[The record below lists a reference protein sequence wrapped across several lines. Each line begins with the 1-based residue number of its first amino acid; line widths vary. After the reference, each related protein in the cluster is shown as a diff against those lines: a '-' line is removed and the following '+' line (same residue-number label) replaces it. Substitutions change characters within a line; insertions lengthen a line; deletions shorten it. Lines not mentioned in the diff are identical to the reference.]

1 MANFSKY
8 KSYGVGHLLK
18 HNNRKKGDG
27 VRHSNEDID
36 DNRTGLN
43 YHLKYGTVDDVQ
55 NRLNQLF
62 YMKRKDMTILGEM
75 VVTLP
80 KDVKKTD
87 EDMRKFF
94 KAVYDFYS
102 EDLGEENIINAVV
115 HRDETTPHIHIDF
128 LPVVKGNIDFEKQFG
143 VRGRMA
149 LEMWMLKNPD
159 RELERLCCYEKINQ
173 KYLDTM
179 HPRLAAFVKERMGY
193 EVSILN
199 EATIEGNK
207 TVLKLKADD
216 LKGKV
221 GSLENDFKAVL
232 TLGKKYGINENDRDV
247 LPLMYRISDLE
258 KKNKVLEGIIAR
270 QGYRYTSEELEV
282 LRNKKYA
289 PAKSAYVN
297 VFQGSLVDAS
307 IENDAAIV
315 IELYDKIERKSPQ
328 QSLIDSD
335 DDLFRQT
342 RLVQNSS
349 VKVMWRNSRTSSRMY
364 LFIKTDSPKETME
377 NLLLFEERLLEEQ
390 SLRSKKLYMDKIE
403 TDSYDLARI
412 ILQKNHI
419 NAQYYVSLQTLER
432 ETEKEKSQEKQKD

>member
-1 MANFSKY
+1 MANFTKY

-27 VRHSNEDID
+27 VRHSNEEID

-62 YMKRKDMTILGEM
+62 YMKKKDMIVLGEM

-80 KDVKKTD
+80 KDVKKSDD
-87 EDMRKFF
+87 EMRKFF

-128 LPVVKGNIDFEKQFG
+128 LPVVKGDIDLNEKFKT
-143 VRGRMA
+143 RGRMA
-149 LEMWMLKNPD
+149 LETWMLKNPD

-173 KYLDTM
+173 KYLETM
-179 HPRLAAFVKERMGY
+179 HPRLSGFVKERMGY

-199 EATIEGNK
+199 EATVEGNK
-207 TVLKLKADD
+207 TVLKMKADD
-216 LKGKV
+216 LKDKV

-232 TLGKKYGINENDRDV
+232 TLGKKYGINENDRNV
-247 LPLMYRISDLE
+247 LPLMYRIADLE
-258 KKNKVLEGIIAR
+258 KKNKILETIIAR
-270 QGYRYTSEELEV
+270 QGYRYTTEELEG

-297 VFQGSLVDAS
+297 IYQGSLVNAA

-315 IELYDKIERKSPQ
+315 IELYDKVERKSPQ
-328 QSLIDSD
+328 QELIDSD

-364 LFIKTDSPKETME
+364 LFIKTDSAKETLE
-377 NLLLFEERLLEEQ
+377 NLLLFEQRLLEEQ
-390 SLRSKKLYMDKIE
+390 SIKSRKLYMDKME

-412 ILQKNHI
+412 ILQKNQI
-419 NAQYYVSLQTLER
+419 NAQYYVSLPALEK

>member
-36 DNRTGLN
+36 DNRTQLN

-62 YMKRKDMTILGEM
+62 YMKRKDMTVLGEM

-80 KDVKKTD
+80 KNVKKTD

-128 LPVVKGNIDFEKQFG
+128 LPVVKGNISFDNKFS

-149 LEMWMLKNPD
+149 LEEWMINNPG

-173 KYLDTM
+173 KYLDMM
-179 HPRLAAFVKERMGY
+179 HPRLSNFVKERMGY

-199 EATIEGNK
+199 EATVEGNK
-207 TVLKLKADD
+207 TVLKMKAED
-216 LKGKV
+216 LQRKV
-221 GSLENDFKAVL
+221 GALEGDFKAAL
-232 TLGKKYGINENDRDV
+232 NLGKKYGINENDRDV
-247 LPLMYRISDLE
+247 LPLMYRIADLE
-258 KKNKVLEGIIAR
+258 KKVKVLEGIIAR
-270 QGYRYTSEELEV
+270 EGYRYTSEELED
-282 LRNKKYA
+282 LRNKKYV
-289 PAKSAYVN
+289 PAKSTFVN
-297 VFQGSLVDAS
+297 IFQGSLVNAN
-307 IENDAAIV
+307 IENDAIIV
-315 IELYDKIERKSPQ
+315 IELFDKVERKSPQ
-328 QSLIDSD
+328 QDLIDSD

-349 VKVMWRNSRTSSRMY
+349 VKVMWRSSRTSDRLY
-364 LFIKTDSPKETME
+364 LFIKTDSVKETME
-377 NLLLFEERLLEEQ
+377 NLTIFEERLREEQ
-390 SLRSKKLYMDKIE
+390 SVKRRKLYMDKIE
-403 TDSYDLARI
+403 TDKYDIAKS
-412 ILQKNHI
+412 ILQQNEI
-419 NAQYYVSLQTLER
+419 NSLYFVTLPGLEKT
-432 ETEKEKSQEKQKD
+432 TEKEKEQAKQID